1 MKAIA
6 EERKSTAS
14 SVLAEP
20 IDRPIPITEHLVEVF
35 SVAISS
41 AFPEIVNAP
50 AAVIAP
56 GTNPKFG
63 DYQCNN
69 SMGIVALL
77 KNTDECKSGAKKPP
91 SPRDV
96 ALKILEHLSSSPI
109 IEKCDVAGPG
119 YINIYLNRTYAETAL
134 NAVLL
139 NGVQPPTTT
148 KKRVIVDFSSPNI
161 G

>member
-1 MKAIA
+1 MPAG
-6 EERKSTAS
+6 
-14 SVLAEP
+14 P
-20 IDRPIPITEHLVEVF
+20 IDRPIPITDQLVDVF
-35 SVAISS
+35 SAAISS
-41 AFPEIVNAP
+41 AFPEISNAP
-50 AAVIAP
+50 TAVIAP

-96 ALKILEHLSSSPI
+96 ALKILEHLPSSPVV
-109 IEKCDVAGPG
+109 EKCDVAGPG
-119 YINIYLNRTYAETAL
+119 FINVYLNRSYAETAL

-139 NGVQPPTTT
+139 NGVQPPKTE
-148 KKRVIVDFSSPNI
+148 KKRVVVDFSSPNI